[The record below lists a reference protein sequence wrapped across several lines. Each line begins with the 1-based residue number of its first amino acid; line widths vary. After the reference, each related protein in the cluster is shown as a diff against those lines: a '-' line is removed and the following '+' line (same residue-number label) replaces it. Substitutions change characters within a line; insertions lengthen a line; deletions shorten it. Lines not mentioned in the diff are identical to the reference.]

1 MRNDWVKSVDVC
13 ARLGISRDTLYRWI
27 AKKILKKGKHYRNIS
42 LGGMRNTYQFHLKR
56 IEQLINS
63 D

>member
-1 MRNDWVKSVDVC
+1 MSEWIKTSEVIKQ
-13 ARLGISRDTLYRWI
+13 LGISRDTLYRWVKQ
-27 AKKILKKGKHYRNIS
+27 KKLKKGKHYRNIT

-56 IEQLINS
+56 IEQLMNQ